1 MEKQIEHAAKKRHTT
16 KEALIDRIDEH
27 GSMTCHFFQLGDVCF
42 FAVCLAMVNWR
53 RYFVE
58 HLIFSLHTF
67 SFTLLIGCVA
77 WFYYARF
84 GYRHNAILMG
94 ISLIIYLLY
103 LFRALPRVYG
113 STGWT
118 AFLKCCFLV
127 ACVVATRSFFIIF
140 TLIVAMV
147 QTLRGH

>member
-1 MEKQIEHAAKKRHTT
+1 MNEHWQH
-16 KEALIDRIDEH
+16 DV
-27 GSMTCHFFQLGDVCF
+27 SFFQLGDVFF

-67 SFTLLIGCVA
+67 SFILLIGCVA
-77 WFYYARF
+77 WFYYARY
-84 GYRHNAILMG
+84 GYKHNIILAG
-94 ISLIIYLLY
+94 VSLIIYLLY

-118 AFLKCCFLV
+118 AFFKCCFLA
-127 ACVVATRSFFIIF
+127 ACVVVTRSFFIMF

-147 QTLRGH
+147 QTLVRR